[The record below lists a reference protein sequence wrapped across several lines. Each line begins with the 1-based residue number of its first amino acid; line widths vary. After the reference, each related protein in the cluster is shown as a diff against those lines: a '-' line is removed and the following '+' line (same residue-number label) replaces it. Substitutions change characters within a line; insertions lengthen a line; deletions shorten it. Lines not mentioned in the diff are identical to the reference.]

1 MDAATTMNP
10 SRSLI
15 LMVDPYS
22 TGCMVA
28 QEISKR
34 GYPIMAVWT
43 KGFSPEMKSEA
54 HIPLSCRDLTY
65 ISQVDDLDHWNVDDL
80 VRAVQQSA
88 TEHARSRGYAEDYYT
103 IGGCIAGGE
112 AGVDMADLLSERLG
126 VMSNGAKGDFA
137 NRRDKK
143 IQQELIRKAGMRSV
157 RQACGKTFE
166 EVEDFLK
173 SESFPVVLKPTDS
186 AGSDGVKLCHTME
199 EAKDHFHH
207 LLKVEAVNGGYNEQV
222 LCQEFL
228 RGKEY
233 VVDHASRN
241 GVHKTMMVW
250 VYDKRPRNGSQFVY
264 FGMLPIDPQSEEA
277 KMLIPYTRGVLD
289 ALGMAHGPSHGE
301 VIITRDGPCLVEM
314 NCRAHGGDGNWAPLG
329 RALTGGK
336 YCQIEGTAA
345 AYLDEEEFDKIP
357 DVPPSPLKASGLEV
371 NLVSYSKGTIKS
383 TPGFEIIKKLPS
395 FVHLSPAVSIGSD
408 VKFTVDLITS
418 PGCCVL
424 MNNDSDVLDKD
435 LQFIRYLEE
444 INGLFVYETKGES
457 LARPTAA
464 TFGLGS
470 LPTGKKAAAHRRA
483 MSIDRP
489 GLLRIMSQDRP
500 ELRGRG
506 LMKRFTTVDAS
517 KEVVIVV
524 DPYSTGCLIVQE
536 IQSRGYKVI
545 ALWTK
550 GFSEEMKKHVP
561 LSCKTMSY
569 HQQVTEG
576 GDIGETTRL
585 LYKAAGALRIVS
597 CICGGEAG
605 VDAADVISERL
616 MVRTNG
622 AQGAFAYRRDKKVQ
636 QELIKA
642 AGMRSIRQA
651 AGKELSEVESF
662 LRSERYPVVL
672 KPTDSA
678 GTDGVKLCH
687 DYDEAKEHFEL
698 LFEVEAVNGGFNTEV
713 LCQEFLRGKEYVIDT
728 VSRDGEHKTMAVWVY
743 DKRPANGAAFVYF
756 GMIPLDTGSLE
767 AKLLINYTNNV
778 LDALGMKN
786 GAGHAEVIL
795 TPTGPCLVEMN
806 CRAQG
811 GDGNWRPL
819 ARALTGGYSQV
830 EGCVDAYLDKK
841 AFHCLPKIPPSP
853 PKAFGQEVILVSY
866 AEGDVIGT
874 PGYDDIKE
882 LESFVYLETGV
893 AIGGRVEH
901 TVDLLTSVGS
911 VILLHDD
918 EEVLKRDIATIREM
932 EKNNKLFELKQSSRL
947 MHAVSTMNL
956 NNLSLAES

>member
-1 MDAATTMNP
+1 
-10 SRSLI
+10 
-15 LMVDPYS
+15 
-22 TGCMVA
+22 
-28 QEISKR
+28 
-34 GYPIMAVWT
+34 
-43 KGFSPEMKSEA
+43 
-54 HIPLSCRDLTY
+54 
-65 ISQVDDLDHWNVDDL
+65 
-80 VRAVQQSA
+80 
-88 TEHARSRGYAEDYYT
+88 
-103 IGGCIAGGE
+103 
-112 AGVDMADLLSERLG
+112 
-126 VMSNGAKGDFA
+126 
-137 NRRDKK
+137 
-143 IQQELIRKAGMRSV
+143 MR
-157 RQACGKTFE
+157 
-166 EVEDFLK
+166 
-173 SESFPVVLKPTDS
+173 
-186 AGSDGVKLCHTME
+186 
-199 EAKDHFHH
+199 
-207 LLKVEAVNGGYNEQV
+207 
-222 LCQEFL
+222 
-228 RGKEY
+228 
-233 VVDHASRN
+233 
-241 GVHKTMMVW
+241 
-250 VYDKRPRNGSQFVY
+250 
-264 FGMLPIDPQSEEA
+264 
-277 KMLIPYTRGVLD
+277 
-289 ALGMAHGPSHGE
+289 HGPSHGE
-301 VIITRDGPCLVEM
+301 AIMTEDGPCLVEM
-314 NCRAHGGDGNWAPLG
+314 NCRAHGGDGNWAPLA

-336 YCQIEGTAA
+336 YSQIEGTAA
-345 AYLDEEEFDKIP
+345 ALLDEEEFNAIP
-357 DVPPSPLKASGLEV
+357 DMPASPLQAHGLEV

-408 VKFTVDLITS
+408 VKYTVDLVTC
-418 PGCCVL
+418 PGSLVL
-424 MNNDSDVLDKD
+424 MNHDKEVLQKD
-435 LQFIRYLEE
+435 LDFIRYLEE

-483 MSIDRP
+483 MSLDRP
-489 GLLRIMSQDRP
+489 NLLRIMSQDRP
-500 ELRGRG
+500 ELRGRS

-795 TPTGPCLVEMN
+795 TPTG
-806 CRAQG
+806 
-811 GDGNWRPL
+811 
-819 ARALTGGYSQV
+819 GYSQV

-911 VILLHDD
+911 VILLHED